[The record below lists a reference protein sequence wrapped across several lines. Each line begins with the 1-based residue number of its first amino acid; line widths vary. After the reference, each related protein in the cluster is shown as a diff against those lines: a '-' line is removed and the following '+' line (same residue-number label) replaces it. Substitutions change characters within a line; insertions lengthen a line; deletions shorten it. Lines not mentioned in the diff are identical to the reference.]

1 MSYCHVSAQIATH
14 ADDCD
19 EIRCS
24 ECDSDDVIAEEYGKF
39 WSIYCFECGHDE
51 DNSQNYEGG

>member
-24 ECDSDDVIAEEYGKF
+24 ECDSKAVIIEGS
-39 WSIYCFECGHDE
+39 SIYCIDCQFEE
-51 DNSQNYEGG
+51 EEEL